1 MTFYTGEENLT
12 YKNMPM
18 GHKYAP
24 SDKDFLL
31 FFRLHSINIQG
42 LFFMTTKKMSI
53 KGMVYA
59 VLFGSLTAAGAF
71 IVIPLPPVPITA
83 QTFFLNVCAVLM
95 GGYLGAL
102 SQFIYLMLGIMGLPV
117 FAGGKAGIGV
127 IFGPTGGY
135 LLGFII
141 AAFVAGKIAKAKKN
155 AGIFWYILAMLSGML
170 IIYFVGSLWLA
181 QTAKINLSK
190 ALVIG
195 VLPFIP
201 GDIIKILLAA
211 IIAVRLKERIKV

>member
-1 MTFYTGEENLT
+1 M
-12 YKNMPM
+12 
-18 GHKYAP
+18 AV
-24 SDKDFLL
+24 
-31 FFRLHSINIQG
+31 
-42 LFFMTTKKMSI
+42 KKMSV

-83 QTFFLNVCAVLM
+83 QTFFLNICAVLL
-95 GGYLGAL
+95 GGSLGAL
-102 SQFIYLMLGIMGLPV
+102 SQFIYLMLGVVGLPV

-141 AAFVAGKIAKAKKN
+141 AAFVTGKIAVAKKG

-170 IIYFVGSLWLA
+170 IIYFVGSLQLA
-181 QTAKINLSK
+181 QTAKITFQK

-211 IIAVRLKERIKV
+211 VIAVRLKGRIKV

>member
-1 MTFYTGEENLT
+1 
-12 YKNMPM
+12 
-18 GHKYAP
+18 
-24 SDKDFLL
+24 
-31 FFRLHSINIQG
+31 
-42 LFFMTTKKMSI
+42 MSV

-83 QTFFLNVCAVLM
+83 QTFFLNICAVLL
-95 GGYLGAL
+95 GGSLGAL
-102 SQFIYLMLGIMGLPV
+102 SQFIYLMLGVVGLPV

-141 AAFVAGKIAKAKKN
+141 AAFVIGTVNKMKKS
-155 AGIFWYILAMLSGML
+155 AGIFWHIFSMTIGML
-170 IIYFVGSLWLA
+170 IIYFLGSVQLSA
-181 QTAKINLSK
+181 VAKMSFHK
-190 ALVIG
+190 AFAVG

-211 IIAVRLKERIKV
+211 IISSRLKGRVKV